1 MKNEFTSV
9 AILVLT
15 SCCLQFLFSVGG
27 IRHVADARGM
37 LPLKKIVIW
46 FPSTAGVSLV
56 NLMKN
61 TVIEREYYK
70 VIHINLTMQCYNYT
84 HRLNL
89 ALCSLNPSYFPLPFV
104 EIKKWWQGTPG
115 NEVKYIMVA
124 AINYLRCPLSQQL

>member
-1 MKNEFTSV
+1 MYSIIHVWTVAASNCAEPTIVTCNFSSLAASIYMKNEFTSV

-15 SCCLQFLFSVGG
+15 SCCLQFLFSIGG

-70 VIHINLTMQCYNYT
+70 VIHINLTMQCYT
-84 HRLNL
+84 
-89 ALCSLNPSYFPLPFV
+89 
-104 EIKKWWQGTPG
+104 TP
-115 NEVKYIMVA
+115 ID
-124 AINYLRCPLSQQL
+124 